1 MLIQNLLCARYC
13 ARFFQRILLSLLT
26 TVIGVIMNPELQ
38 MRKRKLRVKSV
49 HSYASSKWQRQGS
62 HSLLPNFKAYSL
74 YRLSNPMSLSIPL
87 LGETK
92 KHTNKKFFHDST
104 TLRKKY

>member
-13 ARFFQRILLSLLT
+13 ARFFQSILLLLLIT
-26 TVIGVIMNPELQ
+26 EISVIINPILQ

-49 HSYASSKWQRQGS
+49 HSYMSSRQQHQGS

-74 YRLSNPMSLSIPL
+74 YRLS
-87 LGETK
+87 
-92 KHTNKKFFHDST
+92 
-104 TLRKKY
+104 